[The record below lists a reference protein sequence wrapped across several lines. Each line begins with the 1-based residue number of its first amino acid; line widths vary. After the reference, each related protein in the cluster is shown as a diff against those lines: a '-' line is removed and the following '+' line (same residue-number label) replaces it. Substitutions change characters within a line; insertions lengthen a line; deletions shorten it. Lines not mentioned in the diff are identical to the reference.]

1 MRHKTIKL
9 LISALALIGV
19 MTPLVAT
26 SPASG
31 QVETEAARARWRTIH
46 YQTFE
51 GVWPVGLWQVR
62 DRNNTG
68 AVWDDSN
75 FLPINGGWSAHPN
88 DGASVPNNSSTSM
101 TYGPFSLLGA
111 SNGRVQFNYAVEL
124 RGQLRLPPLG
134 GQLHRPGRPV
144 ARSGGVGLPVA
155 AVGGHRNAAM
165 PWPVGRLGPLELH
178 QRRDRDEQRRLG
190 GQRQDPEVLVT

>member
-51 GVWPVGLWQVR
+51 GAWPVGLWQVR

-111 SNGRVQFNYAVEL
+111 SNGRVQFNYALSSEASFDFL
-124 RGQLRLPPLG
+124 RWGVSCTGQG
-134 GQLHRPGRPV
+134 GPWREVAVSGFLSPRSAVIGMRPCRGRSDV
-144 ARSGGVGLPVA
+144 WVRWSFTSDAT
-155 AVGGHRNAAM
+155 
-165 PWPVGRLGPLELH
+165 
-178 QRRDRDEQRRLG
+178 
-190 GQRQDPEVLVT
+190 VTSNGAWVDNVRIQKYS